1 VTRGSR
7 GLAAGLV
14 AVSAALVVV
23 GVAVAVAAP
32 DRGTES
38 ADAWDAVSFVT
49 TVGAFSIVGGL
60 IAVRRPG
67 NLIGWLLAVIGLLF
81 AIVLACSEVAGWG
94 LETGDLPKAVAEW
107 ISVGSSLWVI
117 ALGLIGTQLP
127 LRLPDGRLPS
137 PRWRWFSR
145 ISIVLI
151 AVALVGMAT
160 QRGRVEGVA
169 GSANPLGTAWTEPLA
184 AAIFLVIL
192 CFVVGIAALFM
203 RYRHAGELDRVQLRW
218 VALGGGVFLAV
229 YLVTLPLASI
239 LDAGEHSTTAE
250 LITSFSQ
257 TAFAALPIA
266 IGYAILRHRLYDI
279 DVVINRTLVYGALTA
294 TLAGTYLGS
303 VLVLQLLLNGVTGD
317 SGLAVAGSTL
327 AVAALFRPARA
338 RIQAAVDRRFFRRKY
353 DAQRTLE
360 AFSSRLRD
368 EVDLRALSSELNAVV
383 RETLQPAH
391 VSLWLR
397 APEARR

>member
-1 VTRGSR
+1 MTRR
-7 GLAAGLV
+7 KRELAAGLV
-14 AVSAALVVV
+14 VVSAALVVV
-23 GVAVAVAAP
+23 GVTAGLAAP
-32 DRGTES
+32 DRVSGDGS
-38 ADAWDAVSFVT
+38 AWDALSFVT
-49 TVGAFSIVGGL
+49 TVAAFSIVGGL
-60 IAVRRPG
+60 IALRRPG

-81 AIVLACSEVAGWG
+81 AIVLACSTVATWG

-107 ISVGSSLWVI
+107 ISVGTSLWVI

-145 ISIVLI
+145 VSIALI
-151 AVALVGMAT
+151 AVTLVGMAT
-160 QRGRVEGVA
+160 QRGLVEGVP
-169 GSANPLGTAWTEPLA
+169 GSANPLGAAWAEPLA
-184 AAIFLVIL
+184 AAIFLVIV
-192 CFVVGIAALFM
+192 CFVIGIAALFR

-229 YLVTLPLASI
+229 YLVTLPLAGI
-239 LDAGEHSTTAE
+239 LGASEHSATAD
-250 LITSFSQ
+250 LITTFSQ

-294 TLAGTYLGS
+294 TLAVTYLGS
-303 VLVLQLLLNGVTGD
+303 VLLLQPLLNGITGD
-317 SGLAVAGSTL
+317 SDLAVAGSTL

-353 DAQRTLE
+353 DAAQTLE
-360 AFSSRLRD
+360 RFGAQLRD
-368 EVDLRALSSELNAVV
+368 EVDLRALTAELNAVV
-383 RETLQPAH
+383 GETLQPGH
-391 VSLWLR
+391 LSLWLR
-397 APEARR
+397 TPGAGR

>member
-1 VTRGSR
+1 MTRRKR

-14 AVSAALVVV
+14 VVSATLVVL
-23 GVAVAVAAP
+23 GVTAALATP
-32 DRGTES
+32 DRVSGGGS
-38 ADAWDAVSFVT
+38 AWDALSFVT
-49 TVGAFSIVGGL
+49 TVAAFSIVGGL
-60 IAVRRPG
+60 IALRRPD

-81 AIVLACSEVAGWG
+81 AIVVACSGVATWG
-94 LETGDLPKAVAEW
+94 LETGDLPKPVAEW
-107 ISVGSSLWVI
+107 ISVGTSVWVI

-145 ISIVLI
+145 VSIALI
-151 AVALVGMAT
+151 AVTLVGMAT
-160 QRGRVEGVA
+160 QRGLVEHVPD
-169 GSANPLGTAWTEPLA
+169 SANPLGAAWAEPLS
-184 AAIFLVIL
+184 AAIFLVIV
-192 CFVVGIAALFM
+192 CFVIGIAALFR

-229 YLVTLPLASI
+229 YLVTLPLPDI
-239 LDAGEHSTTAE
+239 LGAGENSLTAD
-250 LITSFSQ
+250 LITAFSQ

-279 DVVINRTLVYGALTA
+279 DVVINRALVYGALTA
-294 TLAGTYLGS
+294 TLAVTYLGS
-303 VLVLQLLLNGVTGD
+303 VLLLQPLLNGITGD

-368 EVDLRALSSELNAVV
+368 EVDLRALSSELGAVV

-391 VSLWLR
+391 LSLWLR